1 MKSIKIML
9 LGIAILL
16 AAIIIHL
23 IIVDGLYTDIYIGAV
38 GVIVVLAGLFLK
50 TEKRDD

>member
-16 AAIIIHL
+16 TTIIIHL
-23 IIVDGLYTDIYIGAV
+23 IMADGLYTDICIGAI
-38 GVIVVLAGLFLK
+38 GGIVVLVGLFLK
-50 TEKRDD
+50 TEKKND

>member
-16 AAIIIHL
+16 TTIIIHL
-23 IIVDGLYTDIYIGAV
+23 IIADGLYTDIIIGAI
-38 GVIVVLAGLFLK
+38 GGIIVLVGLFLQ
-50 TEKRDD
+50 TEKKDD